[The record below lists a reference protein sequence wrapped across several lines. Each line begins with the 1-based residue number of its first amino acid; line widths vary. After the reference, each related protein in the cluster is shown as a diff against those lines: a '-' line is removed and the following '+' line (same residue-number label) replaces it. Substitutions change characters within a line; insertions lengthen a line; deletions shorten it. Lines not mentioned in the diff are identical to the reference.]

1 MVIRRKQARGRPPE
15 DSSRDSPAPRRAKAV
30 ASANIA
36 AQFMTDDRGPSP
48 KVRKIEGDSE
58 PRNGKIDSDLKM
70 EDDSDPKSSTQN
82 SDTCAICLGTRVDP
96 TLLDNCVHS
105 FCYSCTT
112 QWFKYSEKC
121 PLCMA
126 LTKTFWHGLSA
137 ANGREAVSVSELH
150 TAAEAARLAERGQ
163 SQPPLD
169 EQECIRLRIRRLQRR
184 LSQLQT
190 EMGKNTRDDRKL
202 EFHAANSRLVSEISR
217 LEMLRRDA
225 TTRVDLVSDVV
236 FRSLIYK
243 DNLEW
248 SSIDRNANR
257 VAFSPAVFKA
267 NVADSTNRLRAFLER
282 ELPIVWRNRRPKES
296 RDQYYRHRDVVVS
309 DIILWCSE
317 YQINSPQFSRNL
329 RTAGIYPSY
338 LQRFQSELFEFAS
351 SMLTLRNF
359 DSTSTYSSPE
369 VRRMLERRNR
379 RGENNEEVVTVS
391 DSDDSDSA
399 VIPLDD
405 VRDRPGRHRNGRDDD
420 IIVLSDDNLSDRD
433 ALLIRGES
441 NYVRDE
447 AASSNSETSNAGDF
461 YTRPACRL
469 PRTQFPPPPLRAI
482 DAFGVLREIYAGFP
496 ESRFSNFHFGSLPN
510 DFPFMFHRRENQD
523 HEYSRR
529 SRSRSPIR
537 GVDNT
542 IVLSSEDE
550 SSDTVRMDT
559 RRRTR
564 NRFNRSETSSSSQDT
579 IAANGISW
587 LNPANT
593 ERGPTSFGHL
603 VENSAAVTAPSSR
616 YRPNSPQWSPV
627 LSHETSYSKPSA
639 QPYTVYT
646 PILPRPVLDSPSY
659 QSVSHHYDRYPPVT
673 PQSSPRTLE
682 DLPSTSKAET
692 TANSGNEIQ
701 SQNSEPSRK
710 RPKSLFQP
718 SPAKTFNANSEVEI
732 RVLDENKL
740 LAKLFH
746 ERQLRN
752 RQGIGQDVQTTSA
765 DGVDTSNKDNIVA
778 ERSDENKL
786 LAKLFHE
793 RQLRNR
799 QGICQDVQTT
809 SADGVDTSNKDN
821 IVAERSGD
829 STTKE
834 KEPCSANTSIESNVP
849 ANVSDSCG
857 TVAEIPRSSGLA
869 DVPSSSLGFGDNVS
883 ANLKIRRGSGDS
895 RSKRHRG
902 LSWKFLFKKF
912 RRKMKHEKSRR
923 KRERLYEFIMDM
935 KRELEKERSSRNYS
949 ENGEESYRRS
959 SERRSYSSSSRRSSS
974 KLRYR
979 DDRDRE
985 YRRRRSSSDSE
996 VSHSRDRDEHLDE
1009 EYDRRRS
1016 RSYSPSSA
1024 SDRRHRNDYEYK
1036 SRQRSTS
1043 PSDRSSD
1050 WKEREEYRSGR
1061 SRSSSRNCS
1070 HSSSS
1075 RVPTSAHRY
1084 SRH

>member
-15 DSSRDSPAPRRAKAV
+15 DSSRNSPPPRRAKAV

-36 AQFMTDDRGPSP
+36 AQFITDDRGPSP
-48 KVRKIEGDSE
+48 KVRKIEGDSI
-58 PRNGKIDSDLKM
+58 PRNGKIDSDVKL
-70 EDDSDPKSSTQN
+70 EDDSDPKSSGQN

-96 TLLDNCVHS
+96 TLLDSCVHS

-126 LTKTFWHGLSA
+126 LTKTFWHGLTASS
-137 ANGREAVSVSELH
+137 GREAISVSELH

-190 EMGKNTRDDRKL
+190 EMSKNTRDDRKL

-379 RGENNEEVVTVS
+379 RGENSEEVVTVS
-391 DSDDSDSA
+391 DSDDSDGA

-433 ALLIRGES
+433 ALLVRGES

-469 PRTQFPPPPLRAI
+469 PRTQFPPPLRAI

-496 ESRFSNFHFGSLPN
+496 ESRFSNFHFGSLSN

-523 HEYSRR
+523 HGYSRR
-529 SRSRSPIR
+529 SRSRSPIQ

-550 SSDTVRMDT
+550 SSDTVRMDS

-564 NRFNRSETSSSSQDT
+564 NRINRSETSSSSQDT

-587 LNPANT
+587 LNPTNA
-593 ERGPTSFGHL
+593 ERGPTSFEHL
-603 VENSAAVTAPSSR
+603 VENSEGLPAVTAPSSR
-616 YRPNSPQWSPV
+616 YRPTSPQWSPV
-627 LSHETSYSKPSA
+627 LPQQATYSDPSS
-639 QPYTVYT
+639 QPYTPIYT
-646 PILPRPVLDSPSY
+646 PILSRPLLDLPSY
-659 QSVSHHYDRYPPVT
+659 QVVSDRYDRYPPVT
-673 PQSSPRTLE
+673 PHSSPRTLE
-682 DLPSTSKAET
+682 YIPSTSKVET
-692 TANSGNEIQ
+692 ATSSGNDVQ
-701 SQNSEPSRK
+701 SENAELSRK

-718 SPAKTFNANSEVEI
+718 SPAKTFNPKSGVEI
-732 RVLDENKL
+732 REENKL

-752 RQGIGQDVQTTSA
+752 RQGTCQDVQTISA
-765 DGVDTSNKDNIVA
+765 DGMDTSSKDNIVA
-778 ERSDENKL
+778 EHS
-786 LAKLFHE
+786 
-793 RQLRNR
+793 
-799 QGICQDVQTT
+799 
-809 SADGVDTSNKDN
+809 
-821 IVAERSGD
+821 D
-829 STTKE
+829 STSKE
-834 KEPCSANTSIESNVP
+834 KEPSSANTSEESIAP
-849 ANVSDSCG
+849 PNVSDSCG
-857 TVAEIPRSSGLA
+857 TATEIPRSSDLA
-869 DVPSSSLGFGDNVS
+869 DVPSSSLGFGENTS
-883 ANLKIRRGSGDS
+883 ASLKARRSSGDS
-895 RSKRHRG
+895 HSKRHRG

-923 KRERLYEFIMDM
+923 KRERFVGIKPDAAFNKCLSFKVVRVHHGYETRAGQGTIKSELFGECG
-935 KRELEKERSSRNYS
+935 RELQTKQ
-949 ENGEESYRRS
+949 GT
-959 SERRSYSSSSRRSSS
+959 S
-974 KLRYR
+974 KLL
-979 DDRDRE
+979 
-985 YRRRRSSSDSE
+985 
-996 VSHSRDRDEHLDE
+996 VI
-1009 EYDRRRS
+1009 
-1016 RSYSPSSA
+1016 
-1024 SDRRHRNDYEYK
+1024 K
-1036 SRQRSTS
+1036 
-1043 PSDRSSD
+1043 
-1050 WKEREEYRSGR
+1050 
-1061 SRSSSRNCS
+1061 
-1070 HSSSS
+1070 
-1075 RVPTSAHRY
+1075 
-1084 SRH
+1084 

>member
-15 DSSRDSPAPRRAKAV
+15 DSSRNSPPPRRAKAV

-36 AQFMTDDRGPSP
+36 AQFITDDRGPSP
-48 KVRKIEGDSE
+48 KIRKVEGDSV
-58 PRNGKIDSDLKM
+58 PRNGKIDSDVKL
-70 EDDSDPKSSTQN
+70 EDDSDPKSSGQN

-96 TLLDNCVHS
+96 TLLDSCVHS
-105 FCYSCTT
+105 FCYTCTT

-126 LTKTFWHGLSA
+126 LTRTFWHGLSA
-137 ANGREAVSVSELH
+137 ASGREAVSVSELH

-190 EMGKNTRDDRKL
+190 EMSKNTRDDRKL

-379 RGENNEEVVTVS
+379 RGENSEEVVTVS
-391 DSDDSDSA
+391 DSDDSDGA

-433 ALLIRGES
+433 ALLVRGES

-469 PRTQFPPPPLRAI
+469 PRTQFPPPLRAI
-482 DAFGVLREIYAGFP
+482 DAFGVLREIYAGVRCRMIFHSCFIAEKIKIMDIP
-496 ESRFSNFHFGSLPN
+496 EDLDQEAP
-510 DFPFMFHRRENQD
+510 
-523 HEYSRR
+523 Y
-529 SRSRSPIR
+529 R
-537 GVDNT
+537 G
-542 IVLSSEDE
+542 EDE
-550 SSDTVRMDT
+550 SSDTVRMDS

-564 NRFNRSETSSSSQDT
+564 NRINRSETSSSSQDT

-587 LNPANT
+587 LNPTNA
-593 ERGPTSFGHL
+593 ERGPTSFEHL
-603 VENSAAVTAPSSR
+603 VENSEGLPAVTAPSSR
-616 YRPNSPQWSPV
+616 YRPTSPQWSPV
-627 LSHETSYSKPSA
+627 LPQQATYSDPSS
-639 QPYTVYT
+639 QPYTPIYT
-646 PILPRPVLDSPSY
+646 PILSRPLLDLPSY
-659 QSVSHHYDRYPPVT
+659 QVVSDRYDRYPPVT
-673 PQSSPRTLE
+673 PHSSPRTLE
-682 DLPSTSKAET
+682 DIPSTSKVET
-692 TANSGNEIQ
+692 ATSSGNDVQ
-701 SQNSEPSRK
+701 SENAELSRK

-718 SPAKTFNANSEVEI
+718 SPAKTFNPKSGVEI
-732 RVLDENKL
+732 REENKL

-752 RQGIGQDVQTTSA
+752 RQGTCQDVQTISA
-765 DGVDTSNKDNIVA
+765 DGMDTSSKDNIVA
-778 ERSDENKL
+778 EHS
-786 LAKLFHE
+786 
-793 RQLRNR
+793 
-799 QGICQDVQTT
+799 
-809 SADGVDTSNKDN
+809 
-821 IVAERSGD
+821 D
-829 STTKE
+829 STSKE
-834 KEPCSANTSIESNVP
+834 KEPSSANTSEESIAPPN
-849 ANVSDSCG
+849 
-857 TVAEIPRSSGLA
+857 
-869 DVPSSSLGFGDNVS
+869 
-883 ANLKIRRGSGDS
+883 
-895 RSKRHRG
+895 
-902 LSWKFLFKKF
+902 
-912 RRKMKHEKSRR
+912 
-923 KRERLYEFIMDM
+923 YELILEVNFATRTTMHVM
-935 KRELEKERSSRNYS
+935 ELEIER
-949 ENGEESYRRS
+949 GGVV
-959 SERRSYSSSSRRSSS
+959 
-974 KLRYR
+974 L
-979 DDRDRE
+979 
-985 YRRRRSSSDSE
+985 
-996 VSHSRDRDEHLDE
+996 
-1009 EYDRRRS
+1009 
-1016 RSYSPSSA
+1016 
-1024 SDRRHRNDYEYK
+1024 
-1036 SRQRSTS
+1036 
-1043 PSDRSSD
+1043 
-1050 WKEREEYRSGR
+1050 
-1061 SRSSSRNCS
+1061 
-1070 HSSSS
+1070 
-1075 RVPTSAHRY
+1075 
-1084 SRH
+1084 